1 MIPKV
6 FEFFA
11 TVTYFSAGLPTTYI
25 ATAEHDPLRDDG
37 MLYAKRLKDSGVNV
51 TLKNYMDGF
60 HGILAFFQYPIKM
73 DVGLRMMDNLITFL
87 DENL

>member
-1 MIPKV
+1 M
-6 FEFFA
+6 F
-11 TVTYFSAGLPTTYI
+11 TVGLPKTYI

-37 MLYAKRLKDSGVNV
+37 ILYAGRLKDAGVNV
-51 TLKNYMDGF
+51 TLINYMDGF

-73 DVGLRMMDNLITFL
+73 DVGMRMMDNLIAFL